1 MISQQGT
8 IDDDEFDQDDD
19 VMSGHGSVW
28 ENEESRLV
36 VSCQLFTFI
45 NHVFKRRILN
55 TEYLIHHFFWRQD
68 PNEAQYSLKWKNH
81 QNNMIEVF
89 NRLLGDEQLTDVLI
103 AAEGRKIRAHKV
115 LLFSSTKVIYF
126 ISLYPI
132 QCM

>member
-1 MISQQGT
+1 MIFLQGA

-28 ENEESRLV
+28 ENEESRIV
-36 VSCQLFTFI
+36 VSRQLFTFI
-45 NHVFKRRILN
+45 SHIFKDALNSHRIPNSSFVL
-55 TEYLIHHFFWRQD
+55 RQD

-115 LLFSSTKVIYF
+115 LLFSCTKIIYF
-126 ISLYPI
+126 ISVSPI
-132 QCM
+132 QCV